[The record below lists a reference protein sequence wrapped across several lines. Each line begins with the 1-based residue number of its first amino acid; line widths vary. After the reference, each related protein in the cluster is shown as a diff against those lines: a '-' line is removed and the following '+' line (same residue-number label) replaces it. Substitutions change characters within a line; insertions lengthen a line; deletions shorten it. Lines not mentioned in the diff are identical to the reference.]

1 MKNHDLETSVFWRK
15 DNPLLKL
22 TLWKKH
28 FKEEILAH
36 KYEIYQ
42 TNTTHTLEH
51 PVKIVISI
59 RSNLP
64 DQISFLLHL

>member
-1 MKNHDLETSVFWRK
+1 MKNHDLETSVFWKK
-15 DNPLLKL
+15 DNTLLKL

-42 TNTTHTLEH
+42 TNTNTHIETPSENSD
-51 PVKIVISI
+51 I
-59 RSNLP
+59 N
-64 DQISFLLHL
+64 QG